1 MLTITK
7 AAAEQIRAAA
17 RPAGS
22 ENMALR
28 IAATREA
35 DGSIHY
41 GMGFDELRV
50 NDLELSSEG
59 IELLVSE
66 HSKALLTGAVLDYV
80 ELQPGDHQFIF
91 INPNDPT
98 HKSPPDG
105 AAIGGA

>member
-1 MLTITK
+1 MFTVTK

-22 ENMALR
+22 EKMALR

-59 IELLVSE
+59 IELLISE

-80 ELQPGDHQFIF
+80 ELQPGDRQFIF
-91 INPNDPT
+91 VNPNDPA
-98 HKSPPDG
+98 HKSAAGDAALDG
-105 AAIGGA
+105 D